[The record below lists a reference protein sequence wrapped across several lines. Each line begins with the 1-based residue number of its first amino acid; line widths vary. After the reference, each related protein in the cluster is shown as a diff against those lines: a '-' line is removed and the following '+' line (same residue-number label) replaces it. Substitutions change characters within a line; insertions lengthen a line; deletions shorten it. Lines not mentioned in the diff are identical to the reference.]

1 MFYSHTILARKS
13 PLGTVWIAAHLE
25 RKIKKPQI
33 DGIDIP
39 TYAESIMFP
48 EVPIA
53 LRLSGHLL
61 LGLVR
66 IYSWKVQYLF
76 QDCNR
81 MLTTIR
87 TAFASVQ
94 VDLPMDADRAPF
106 ESITLPPTLNLDDLN
121 LDDAISLMDTPD
133 NHQKTRDQITLP
145 EGEYVM
151 IELDEDAR
159 VEQSGPGPS
168 LHMGPTAI
176 LDETS
181 PPFHDGFGANN
192 NPNEEAPIDPP
203 IGNSPVNSNIANQTD
218 GALDP
223 PEKMREAPHESPH
236 LKLTESILGNDDPMD
251 LDHDSSPFVQNKAI
265 TPPVIDETTSAG
277 RQVPGRSISNL
288 GTPSTFDAFV
298 DDGLLNFDI
307 PLPEFGL
314 QPSPPPVQENEDNR
328 RPKAQVNNRKRKRWM
343 KFDYKIVLS
352 NDCMSKQIDGAELDE
367 LICKRR
373 KLPQTALDMWRFSR
387 TNRKGSFLLE
397 PLLHGMCSNLQE
409 TCEINFT
416 CVSGLDAEC
425 SNVAGVANDGQD
437 APPERQ
443 LSPNV
448 PGTAELPYHEPAPT
462 SPGIAEAQ
470 PEPLP
475 TLKSSGA
482 AGAAPD
488 DDMLP
493 ELPRFL
499 PIDVPSPI
507 RENDTPYKTPGGTPP
522 SWLGG
527 TAVSEIPSTDGKYSL
542 PGQSTRDT
550 DNMSFLFPINEDDD
564 QPEIPGLMSTPGGV
578 SSVGTGTTG
587 LGSMSTRTRA
597 VAQFFKDHVP
607 SPSSDEQP
615 GKLSLNKILEGKTR
629 KQAARMFFETTV
641 LKSYDYID
649 VQQGKEPFGDIEI
662 SVKPSLSAAK
672 L

>member
-1 MFYSHTILARKS
+1 
-13 PLGTVWIAAHLE
+13 
-25 RKIKKPQI
+25 
-33 DGIDIP
+33 
-39 TYAESIMFP
+39 MFP

-81 MLTTIR
+81 MLTTMR
-87 TAFASVQ
+87 TSFASVQ
-94 VDLPMDADRAPF
+94 VDLPIDADCAPF
-106 ESITLPPTLNLDDLN
+106 ESITLPSTLNLDALN

-133 NHQKTRDQITLP
+133 NHQKTLDQITLP

-159 VEQSGPGPS
+159 VEQSGPAPS

-176 LDETS
+176 EDETS

-192 NPNEEAPIDPP
+192 DPNEEAPIDRP
-203 IGNSPVNSNIANQTD
+203 IGNSPVNSNIANLTD

-223 PEKMREAPHESPH
+223 PEKMREAPHEFPH

-288 GTPSTFDAFV
+288 RAPNTFDAFA
-298 DDGLLNFDI
+298 DDAPLNFDI
-307 PLPEFGL
+307 QLPEFRL
-314 QPSPPPVQENEDNR
+314 EPSPRPVQENKDNR
-328 RPKAQVNNRKRKRWM
+328 RPKAQVSNRNRKRGM

-352 NDCMSKQIDGAELDE
+352 NDCMRKQIDGAELDE

-373 KLPQTALDMWRFSR
+373 KLPQTALDVWRFSR
-387 TNRKGSFLLE
+387 TNRQGSFLLE
-397 PLLHGMCSNLQE
+397 PLLHGTCSDLQE
-409 TCEINFT
+409 TYERNFP

-425 SNVAGVANDGQD
+425 SNVAGVANDDPD
-437 APPERQ
+437 ASLERQ

-448 PGTAELPYHEPAPT
+448 PRTAELSYHELTPT
-462 SPGIAEAQ
+462 SPGNAEAQ
-470 PEPLP
+470 PEPPLP
-475 TLKSSGA
+475 TLKSPGA
-482 AGAAPD
+482 AGAVPD

-493 ELPRFL
+493 ELPRFS
-499 PIDVPSPI
+499 PIDVPSSI
-507 RENDTPYKTPGGTPP
+507 RGNDTPYKTPGGTP

-527 TAVSEIPSTDGKYSL
+527 SAVSEIPSSDGNYSL
-542 PGQSTRDT
+542 PGQSTRDS
-550 DNMSFLFPINEDDD
+550 DNMSFLFPINEDDEH
-564 QPEIPGLMSTPGGV
+564 PEIPGLMSTPGGV
-578 SSVGTGTTG
+578 SSVATGTTG
-587 LGSMSTRTRA
+587 LGSMSARTRA
-597 VAQFFKDHVP
+597 VALFFKDHAS
-607 SPSSDEQP
+607 SPSDDQP
-615 GKLSLNKILEGKTR
+615 GKFSLNKILEGKTR

-641 LKSYDYID
+641 LKSYNYID
-649 VQQGKEPFGDIEI
+649 VQQEDPYGAIEI
-662 SVKPSLSAAK
+662 LVKPLLSAAK
-672 L
+672 LT